1 MMTPAKWHHHH
12 AMRGPSSVPLLLALA
27 LVLPS
32 LALALPLPRSPSSS
46 TSTTASASA
55 SRSAGRD
62 GARHDRAR
70 LRLPLQGVTRRR
82 RGLPRGH
89 GRPRGFAAPVGGG
102 PAVSDMHVIACVAR
116 SLAWAT

>member
-32 LALALPLPRSPSSS
+32 LALALPQPRSPSSS

-70 LRLPLQGVTRRR
+70 LRLPVRCKASPGGAAGCREGTD
-82 RGLPRGH
+82 GHEALPR
-89 GRPRGFAAPVGGG
+89 PWEADPQ
-102 PAVSDMHVIACVAR
+102 
-116 SLAWAT
+116 

>member
-46 TSTTASASA
+46 TATTASASA
-55 SRSAGRD
+55 SRSSGRD
-62 GARHDRAR
+62 GARHDRAL

-82 RGLPRGH
+82 RRLRGCRESTDGHEALPR
-89 GRPRGFAAPVGGG
+89 PWEADPQ
-102 PAVSDMHVIACVAR
+102 
-116 SLAWAT
+116 

>member
-1 MMTPAKWHHHH
+1 M
-12 AMRGPSSVPLLLALA
+12 PLLLALA

-82 RGLPRGH
+82 RGLGREGTDGHEALPRPWRR
-89 GRPRGFAAPVGGG
+89 GRRT
-102 PAVSDMHVIACVAR
+102 R
-116 SLAWAT
+116 SE

>member
-1 MMTPAKWHHHH
+1 M
-12 AMRGPSSVPLLLALA
+12 PLLLALA

-32 LALALPLPRSPSSS
+32 LALALPQPRSPSSS

-70 LRLPLQGVTRRR
+70 LRLPLQRASPGGAAGCREGTD
-82 RGLPRGH
+82 GHEALPRPWE
-89 GRPRGFAAPVGGG
+89 RRT
-102 PAVSDMHVIACVAR
+102 R
-116 SLAWAT
+116 SE